1 MSPLI
6 ITSFIIMFASLSG
19 ILLASR
25 VFANFIQKNLHFL
38 VSFSAGVFL
47 VVTYG
52 LATEALE
59 HNTFK
64 IGVLWI
70 LIGCV
75 ATWILMK
82 MIPESHHHHEEG
94 SDHTH
99 SNIDAR
105 RIVLADTVHNLGD
118 GILLAGA
125 FAVSTTFGIIT
136 AIGVLIHEILEE
148 ISEFF
153 VMKEAGWSTK
163 KALVINFFTSSS
175 ILLGAIG
182 AYFLFETME
191 HAEPILLALA
201 AGVFLVVVLQDL
213 IPHSIRKSSE
223 EKHICLK
230 KHIVWFLLGVVLMAS
245 VNTFLSHEHDHEA
258 EHQESLHHNEHSES
272 EAREMILSNNF

>member
-1 MSPLI
+1 MFPLI
-6 ITSFIIMFASLSG
+6 IASIIIMFASLSG
-19 ILLASR
+19 IALASK
-25 VFANFIQKNLHFL
+25 VFAKCMKKNLHFL

-59 HNTFK
+59 HNTLQT
-64 IGVLWI
+64 GLLWI

-75 ATWILMK
+75 ATWLLMK
-82 MIPESHHHHEEG
+82 IIPESHHHHEEG

-99 SNIDAR
+99 SSIDAR
-105 RIVLADTVHNLGD
+105 KMVLADTVHNLGD

-125 FAVSTTFGIIT
+125 FTVSVSFGIIT
-136 AIGVLIHEILEE
+136 AVGVLIHEILEE

-163 KALVINFFTSSS
+163 KALVINFFTSGS
-175 ILLGAIG
+175 ILIGSIG
-182 AYFLFETME
+182 AYFLFEKME
-191 HAEPILLALA
+191 KAEPILLALA

-213 IPHSIRKSSE
+213 IPHSIRTSSK

-230 KHIVWFLLGVVLMAS
+230 KHIIWFLFGIILMS
-245 VNTFLSHEHDHEA
+245 GVNTFLSHKHDHE
-258 EHQESLHHNEHSES
+258 EEYSKEESIRQEINH
-272 EAREMILSNNF
+272 

>member
-1 MSPLI
+1 ML
-6 ITSFIIMFASLSG
+6 ASLSG
-19 ILLASR
+19 ITLASR
-25 VFANFIQKNLHFL
+25 VFADFMKRNLHFL

-52 LATEALE
+52 LAQEALE
-59 HNTFK
+59 HNTLQ
-64 IGVLWI
+64 IGLLWI

-94 SDHTH
+94 SDHIH

-125 FAVSTTFGIIT
+125 FAVSTAFGIIT
-136 AIGVLIHEILEE
+136 AVGVLIHEILEE

-163 KALVINFFTSSS
+163 KALAINFFTSSS
-175 ILLGAIG
+175 ILVGAIG

-230 KHIVWFLLGVVLMAS
+230 KHIVWFLFGIILMS
-245 VNTFLSHEHDHEA
+245 GVNTLLSHEH
-258 EHQESLHHNEHSES
+258 ES
-272 EAREMILSNNF
+272 EKSHTKELQTSQKM